1 MLHNSVMSNR
11 RNHTFDSVAHLWQN
25 QFYPWWQFRA
35 QRASKKVDEVSE
47 KSKKMV
53 KSMSREEW
61 SGAKE
66 LEETSDDMRA
76 KSRLLLSR

>member
-11 RNHTFDSVAHLWQN
+11 RNQNVAHLWQN
-25 QFYPWWQFRA
+25 HFYIWWQYRA

>member
-1 MLHNSVMSNR
+1 MLLI
-11 RNHTFDSVAHLWQN
+11 FDKIIL
-25 QFYPWWQFRA
+25 YTWWQFRA

>member
-1 MLHNSVMSNR
+1 MYSYNR
-11 RNHTFDSVAHLWQN
+11 YRAYIILPQLYFSKTILLFSDSA
-25 QFYPWWQFRA
+25 PKGGKRGDA
-35 QRASKKVDEVSE
+35 TTD
-47 KSKKMV
+47 KSKRMV

-61 SGAKE
+61 NGAKE

>member
-1 MLHNSVMSNR
+1 MYDRGNQN
-11 RNHTFDSVAHLWQN
+11 TFDNVAYFWQN
-25 QFYPWWQFRA
+25 HIHISWQFRA
-35 QRASKKVDEVSE
+35 QRASKKADEVSE

-66 LEETSDDMRA
+66 LEETSDDVRA

>member
-1 MLHNSVMSNR
+1 MTFFNR
-11 RNHTFDSVAHLWQN
+11 APKGGKRGDAATERNK
-25 QFYPWWQFRA
+25 R
-35 QRASKKVDEVSE
+35 
-47 KSKKMV
+47 MV

-61 SGAKE
+61 NGAKE

>member
-1 MLHNSVMSNR
+1 MYPFNR
-11 RNHTFDSVAHLWQN
+11 APKGGKRGDAGT
-25 QFYPWWQFRA
+25 
-35 QRASKKVDEVSE
+35 E
-47 KSKKMV
+47 KNKRMV

-61 SGAKE
+61 NGAKE